1 MMKMLTSSTPK
12 QDGFRMPAEFE
23 EHEGCII
30 VWPQRPGSW
39 SFGADAACAAFT
51 AVIKAI
57 AASEQVYVACDK
69 RSKHWQRAERMLAGL
84 VNVEL
89 LDIPTDD
96 SWARDIGPT
105 FVVQDTAEGRVV
117 RGINWRFNAWGGE
130 VDGLYPDYE
139 QDDAFA
145 AAFAKTKGYELY
157 EAAPFVLEG
166 GSIHVDGEGT
176 AMVTAS
182 CLLSAGRNPKLT
194 QAQIEDKLKE
204 YLNVEKVLWLP
215 RGIYNDETNEH
226 VDNVCAFIRPGE
238 VVLAWTDKEDDPQYA
253 LSKASLDYL
262 EQATDAKGRKI
273 IVHKLPVPAVPV
285 CITEDEVAG
294 FDFVEGEDMREAG
307 ERLAASYVNFYFSND
322 SVVLP
327 AFGGENAASD
337 AQAAA
342 ILAQLCPERR
352 IVQIPAR
359 AILTGGGNIH
369 CITQQ
374 IPKGGRL

>member
-12 QDGFRMPAEFE
+12 QDGFCMPAEFE

-69 RSKHWQRAERMLAGL
+69 HSKHWQRAERMLAGL
-84 VNVEL
+84 ATVAL

-166 GSIHVDGEGT
+166 GSIHADGEGT

-226 VDNVCAFIRPGE
+226 VDNVCAFVRPGE

-327 AFGGENAASD
+327 AIGGENTASD
-337 AQAAA
+337 AQATV

-352 IVQIPAR
+352 IVHIPAR

>member
-39 SFGADAACAAFT
+39 SFGADAACAAFA

-57 AASEQVYVACDK
+57 AASEHVYVACDK

-84 VNVEL
+84 ANVEL

-182 CLLSAGRNPKLT
+182 CLLSAGRNPQLT

-327 AFGGENAASD
+327 AFGGENTASD
-337 AQAAA
+337 AQAAV

-352 IVQIPAR
+352 IVQISAR

>member
-89 LDIPTDD
+89 VDIPTDD

>member
-12 QDGFRMPAEFE
+12 QDVFRMPAEFE

-166 GSIHVDGEGT
+166 GSIHADGEGT

>member
-1 MMKMLTSSTPK
+1 
-12 QDGFRMPAEFE
+12 MPAEFE

-84 VNVEL
+84 ANVEL

-166 GSIHVDGEGT
+166 GSIHADGEGT

-273 IVHKLPVPAVPV
+273 IVHKLPIPAVPV
-285 CITEDEVAG
+285 CISEDEVAG

-337 AQAAA
+337 AQAAV

>member
-39 SFGADAACAAFT
+39 SFGADVACAAFT

-84 VNVEL
+84 ANVEL

-182 CLLSAGRNPKLT
+182 CLLSAGRNPQLT

-327 AFGGENAASD
+327 AFGDENVASD
-337 AQAAA
+337 ARAAA

-352 IVQIPAR
+352 IVRIPAR